1 VARVK
6 REIADAALRHD
17 LLELIETVIIY
28 KLARFTREEI
38 QVMLQVHDIRETR
51 VYQEALEEGE
61 KKGLARAIVILAA
74 KKIPTEEIASSLEVD
89 IEFVRQVLKS
99 RITG

>member
-1 VARVK
+1 MK